1 MKVKLESKYKDLYTI
16 SEYEEAKRVIKVLA
30 EDDSN
35 VMEWAEYAAREAVRD
50 TDDCIN
56 EVLMADAHTA
66 KNARAWHAIA
76 DETGHMDVW
85 VHGLARTFD
94 GFVEFSAYL
103 TDIWQTGAVEY
114 KEHMYIRYFKE
125 VR

>member
-1 MKVKLESKYKDLYTI
+1 MKVKLEARYKDLYTI
-16 SEYEEAKRVIKVLA
+16 SEYEAAKRVIKAVA
-30 EDDSN
+30 EDMST

-50 TDDCIN
+50 TDDCIS
-56 EVLMADAHTA
+56 EVLLADAHTA
-66 KNARAWHAIA
+66 LNARVYDAIA
-76 DETGHMDVW
+76 EDTGHMDVL

-103 TDIWQTGAVEY
+103 TDIWQTGAVDY
-114 KEHMYIRYFKE
+114 RQHMYVRRFQE